1 MTARTEMS
9 GSSGTAG
16 WSLHKTMR
24 TGEKFWRT
32 RLGLLVFV
40 AAANASVS
48 PQTNAPP
55 PEPTEK
61 PASDIWTRKT
71 LTGDWG
77 GARKELEDEGI
88 SFKLYYNQQFQQNFK
103 GGLDTHNG
111 HRLSGSYDLHLFLDF
126 GKMKL
131 IDDAGFFME
140 TKGSWSDGI
149 NPNKV
154 GALFNVNSDA
164 GDDHVIFVKKWW
176 YWQKFAEKKVELRL
190 GMLETNK
197 DLFDVSSYANHE
209 DKDFINRGSIRNA
222 TIPHR
227 TGIGAF
233 VKFQPAEWFY
243 TQFATLDA
251 QFQDR
256 TTGFN
261 SAFHDEPWFMVYS
274 ETGVSPKWKS
284 AKGPMP
290 GNLRVGVWYDPNPKT
305 KFEDTGTAETKT
317 GDVGYYFGAD
327 QLVWK
332 ERADEK
338 DTQGLGVF
346 ARYGHAHAD
355 RNKITDYWSVG
366 GSYRGLVPERDR
378 DATGLAVS
386 QSILSDRYADER
398 HAGADRETAYEL
410 YYAYEATP
418 WCIISPH
425 FQVITNP
432 GGDKDDRDAIVGGV
446 RVRIIF

>member
-1 MTARTEMS
+1 
-9 GSSGTAG
+9 
-16 WSLHKTMR
+16 MR
-24 TGEKFWRT
+24 VTI
-32 RLGLLVFV
+32 LVGV
-40 AAANASVS
+40 AATTTSVS
-48 PQTNAPP
+48 AQTKETNAPP
-55 PEPTEK
+55 PESTEK
-61 PASDIWTRKT
+61 PASDFWTRKT

-77 GARKELEDEGI
+77 GARKELEEKGI
-88 SFKLYYNQQFQQNFK
+88 SLQLYYNQQFQQNFK

-111 HRLSGSYDLHLFLDF
+111 HRLSGSYDFDITLDF
-126 GKMKL
+126 GKFGWM
-131 IDDAGFFME
+131 DDAGFYIR
-140 TKGSWSDGI
+140 TTGTWSDGI

-154 GALFNVNSDA
+154 GALNNVNSDA
-164 GDDHVIFVKKWW
+164 GDDHVISVGKWW
-176 YWQKFAEKKVELRL
+176 FWKKFLDKKVELRL
-190 GMLETNK
+190 GLLVSNK
-197 DLFDVSSYANHE
+197 DLFDVSPYANHE

-233 VKFQPAEWFY
+233 VKFQPVEWFY

-251 QFQDR
+251 QFQVR

-261 SAFHDEPWFMVYS
+261 TAFHEEPWFMAYW
-274 ETGVSPKWKS
+274 ETGVTPKWKS

-290 GNLRVGVWYDPNPKT
+290 GNLRVGVWYDPVPKT
-305 KFEDTGTAETKT
+305 KFEDVGAAETKT

-327 QLVWK
+327 QLIWK
-332 ERADEK
+332 ECEGEK

-346 ARYGHAHAD
+346 ARYGHARAD
-355 RNKITDYWSVG
+355 RNRISNYWCAG
-366 GSYRGLVPERDR
+366 ASYKGLVPERDR
-378 DATGLAVS
+378 DVTGLAVS
-386 QSILSDRYADER
+386 QSIMSERYADER
-398 HAGADRETAYEL
+398 HAGADRETAYEV

-446 RVRIIF
+446 RVRISF